1 MLETQRRTVPL
12 RILYVSQYFP
22 PEMGAPSA
30 RVSEL
35 AKMWARQGCDVTV
48 LTGFPNHPTGVLHAG
63 YRGKIWRLRLTEHRE
78 GVRVCRTWLYPAA
91 NQGVWT
97 RCLNYISFML
107 SAILTGICLLG
118 KADVVIATSPQLLVG
133 LAGYVIACIKR
144 VPFVL
149 ELRDL
154 WPESLAAVEVTGSN
168 SLFIRGLD
176 RLARFL
182 YQKADLIIP
191 VTDSF
196 QRILA
201 ARGVAK
207 GKMVVVKNG
216 IDTALFRPSVDAA
229 ILQERYGVN
238 GDFVV
243 SYIGTLG
250 LAHKIDTVLEA
261 AERLRAQ
268 RDIRFVLVGEGA
280 EKEKLKA
287 ACAARRLDNVLFVDQ
302 QPHADIP
309 RFIAAS
315 DACLVLLKKT
325 ELFKTVIPSKMFEY
339 MGMGRPVILGVEGEA
354 REILQQANGGLAIG
368 SESASELAAA
378 ILRLYHDRRLCRTL
392 GENGR
397 RFVLEH
403 YDRMKLATDY
413 ASALQGCFLSN
424 HKEKEAARWAL
435 SK

>member
-1 MLETQRRTVPL
+1 
-12 RILYVSQYFP
+12 
-22 PEMGAPSA
+22 MGAPAA

-35 AKMWARQGCDVTV
+35 TRLWAEQGCDVTV
-48 LTGFPNHPTGVLHAG
+48 LTGFPNHPTGVLHAE
-63 YRGKIWRLRLTEHRE
+63 YRRKIWRLFLKEQVD

-91 NQGVWT
+91 NQGVRK
-97 RCLNYISFML
+97 RCLNYLSFLL
-107 SAILTGICLLG
+107 SAIVAGIFFLG

-154 WPESLAAVEVTGSN
+154 WPESLAAVEVTGAN
-168 SLFIRGLD
+168 SPLLRGLD

-182 YQKADLIIP
+182 YQKADLIVP

-196 QRILA
+196 QRLLE
-201 ARGVAK
+201 ARGVAS

-216 IDTALFRPSVDAA
+216 IDTTRFRPSVDTD
-229 ILQERYGVN
+229 LLHERYGFN

-261 AERLRAQ
+261 AERLRVR

-287 ACAARRLDNVLFVDQ
+287 ACAAKRLDNVLFVDQ
-302 QPHADIP
+302 QPRADIP

-339 MGMGRPVILGVEGEA
+339 MGMGKPVILGVEGES
-354 REILQQANGGLAIG
+354 REILQQANAGLAIA
-368 SESASELAAA
+368 SESASELVAA
-378 ILRLYHDRRLCRTL
+378 ILRLYNDRRLCQAL

-397 RFVLEH
+397 RFVIKH
-403 YDRMKLATDY
+403 YDRARLADHY
-413 ASALQGCFLSN
+413 AAALRRISSAEGPMPNAEHNKVQITN
-424 HKEKEAARWAL
+424 A